1 MKQMRRIVIDTN
13 CLLAIL
19 PTHSSYHQVWADFLE
34 GKLEICVS
42 TEVLFE
48 YEEILSEKSSPYFA
62 DIIIKTLIN
71 RSNLVRVSPTWH
83 FNLIDADPDDNKFV
97 DCAVCGQAEYLV
109 SNDRHYQVLK
119 TVNFPQLNL
128 VKLQD
133 FVLIKE

>member
-19 PTHSSYHQVWADFLE
+19 PTHSLYHQVWADFLE

-83 FNLIDADPDDNKFV
+83 FNLIDVPVYTRSQLLISNRYCHNNSRINWHINK
-97 DCAVCGQAEYLV
+97 
-109 SNDRHYQVLK
+109 
-119 TVNFPQLNL
+119 T
-128 VKLQD
+128 
-133 FVLIKE
+133 